1 MEGRIW
7 KISSSSSFSSSSVGA
22 DIVEDTTEPVTDSD
36 DISDAEVE
44 SFLEGLGLSPSGSN
58 DIDVATAITNDTDI
72 PEITNDLDEPSSDLN
87 CSIQIKNNNNFF
99 EVWDGTNILHKF
111 NQTSEKFILALC
123 GYSHSITF
131 TAYGSFIFDVGVD
144 IGNTQDTSIK
154 GGFLDLVS
162 GGTLILTSS
171 KKNIRFTGGVG
182 EEATIVFDPA
192 VLVSTTP
199 AAQETTD
206 CPPAHGC
213 LTSNEAIRR
222 FVLDRMIDD
231 NSIDLELFFTDE
243 EIDHA
248 RHLAVA
254 NWNEIPP
261 YVGTIVLTKCDD
273 CLPYPT
279 IFVNGIS
286 YYLYLSKIQ
295 KLQKEDLDYNAGGMQ
310 VDLNKRRIA
319 HLTANIKAFKEEFVT
334 LASSRK
340 TYINYQGAW
349 GQIG

>member
-1 MEGRIW
+1 
-7 KISSSSSFSSSSVGA
+7 
-22 DIVEDTTEPVTDSD
+22 
-36 DISDAEVE
+36 
-44 SFLEGLGLSPSGSN
+44 
-58 DIDVATAITNDTDI
+58 
-72 PEITNDLDEPSSDLN
+72 
-87 CSIQIKNNNNFF
+87 
-99 EVWDGTNILHKF
+99 
-111 NQTSEKFILALC
+111 
-123 GYSHSITF
+123 
-131 TAYGSFIFDVGVD
+131 
-144 IGNTQDTSIK
+144 
-154 GGFLDLVS
+154 
-162 GGTLILTSS
+162 
-171 KKNIRFTGGVG
+171 
-182 EEATIVFDPA
+182 
-192 VLVSTTP
+192 
-199 AAQETTD
+199 
-206 CPPAHGC
+206 
-213 LTSNEAIRR
+213 
-222 FVLDRMIDD
+222 MIDD